1 MTNPA
6 VAAPPHLSGI
16 ADILGDE
23 IGSLLRR
30 IAQGFVD
37 AAGFL
42 LQVTIDDLNGGLR
55 IDLSAGWIQTVL
67 GQMQTLVISLVALMF
82 VLQVIVAMLRK
93 DHRGLWRAAGGSA
106 LALLGGAAAAAI
118 SAAILLVVDQFTAF
132 VLGRAQQSAE
142 DTMAR
147 VFEMDGVIDTAGWLV
162 VIIIAG
168 LACLAFLFIHLVLIG
183 RNAMVIATV
192 VFAPFA
198 FAGATTDRTK
208 TWLVKWF
215 EILIA
220 LALAKFA
227 IAVILTLGFLSLAD
241 SVAAPGGP
249 STTQVMTGALWLF
262 VAAFSPLATMKFVT
276 FAGGELAAPHPRG
289 GGEALG
295 NVNSAAY
302 TASTVSRLNPV
313 RLRRPRSVPA
323 PPRPPGG
330 TP

>member
-1 MTNPA
+1 MTTITATTPRIE
-6 VAAPPHLSGI
+6 GI

-55 IDLSAGWIQTVL
+55 VDLSAGWIQTVL
-67 GQMQTLVISLVALMF
+67 GQMQTLVISLVALLF
-82 VLQVIVAMLRK
+82 VLQVITAMLRK
-93 DHRGLWRAAGGSA
+93 DHRGLWRAIGGSA

-118 SAAILLVVDQFTAF
+118 AAAILLVVDQFTAF
-132 VLGRAQQSAE
+132 VLGPAQKAAE
-142 DTMAR
+142 DTMAA

-208 TWLVKWF
+208 TWLVKWL

-241 SVAAPGGP
+241 SVGTPDGA

-276 FAGGELAAPHPRG
+276 FAGGELAAPHPG
-289 GGEALG
+289 SGSEAVG

-302 TASTVSRLNPV
+302 TASTVSRLNSV
-313 RLRRPRSVPA
+313 HMRRRRA
-323 PPRPPGG
+323 PIPPKTPGG

>member
-1 MTNPA
+1 MTPL
-6 VAAPPHLSGI
+6 AATTAALPEGI
-16 ADILGDE
+16 ADVLGDQVGD
-23 IGSLLRR
+23 ILRR

-82 VLQVIVAMLRK
+82 ALQVIVAMLRK

-118 SAAILLVVDQFTAF
+118 SAALLLVVDQFTAF
-132 VLGRAQQSAE
+132 VLGPAQKSAE

-147 VFEMDGVIDTAGWLV
+147 VFQMDGVIDTAGWLV

-168 LACLAFLFIHLVLIG
+168 LACLAFLFIRLVLIG

-192 VFAPFA
+192 AFAPFA

-227 IAVILTLGFLSLAD
+227 IAVILTLGFLSLAN
-241 SVAAPGGP
+241 SVSTPGGA

-262 VAAFSPLATMKFVT
+262 VAAFSPLATMRFVT
-276 FAGGELAAPHPRG
+276 FAGGELAAPHPGG
-289 GGEALG
+289 GGEAVG

-313 RLRRPRSVPA
+313 RLRRRAPL

>member
-1 MTNPA
+1 MNNALQGMSPRPA
-6 VAAPPHLSGI
+6 GI

-23 IGSLLRR
+23 VGSLLRR

-42 LQVTIDDLNGGLR
+42 MQVTIDDLNGGLR
-55 IDLSAGWIQTVL
+55 VDLSAGWIQTVL
-67 GQMQTLVISLVALMF
+67 GQMRLLVFSLIALLF
-82 VLQVIVAMLRK
+82 ALQVITAMLRK
-93 DHRGLWRAAGGSA
+93 DHRGLWRAVGGSA

-118 SAAILLVVDQFTAF
+118 AAAILLVVDQFTA
-132 VLGRAQQSAE
+132 LILDPAQKTAE
-142 DTMAR
+142 DTMAAI
-147 VFEMDGVIDTAGWLV
+147 FAMDGTIDVAGWLV

-198 FAGATTDRTK
+198 FAGAAADRTK
-208 TWLVKWF
+208 TWVGKWF

-227 IAVILTLGFLSLAD
+227 IAVILTLGFLSLSD
-241 SVAAPGGP
+241 SVTAPGGA
-249 STTQVMTGALWLF
+249 STAQVMTGALWLF
-262 VAAFSPLATMKFVT
+262 IAAMSPLATMKFVQ
-276 FAGGELAAPHPRG
+276 FAGGEIAAPHPG
-289 GGEALG
+289 GGSEALS

-302 TASTVSRLNPV
+302 TGSFAARMNPM
-313 RLRRPRSVPA
+313 RPRRPRAVP
-323 PPRPPGG
+323 PVKPGG

>member
-1 MTNPA
+1 MITI
-6 VAAPPHLSGI
+6 AAATAHTAGI
-16 ADILGDE
+16 ADILGDQVGD
-23 IGSLLRR
+23 ILRR
-30 IAQGFVD
+30 VAHGFVD

-55 IDLSAGWIQTVL
+55 VDLSAGWIQTVL
-67 GQMQTLVISLVALMF
+67 GQMRYLVFFLVALMF
-82 VLQVIVAMLRK
+82 ALQVITAMLRK
-93 DHRGLWRAAGGSA
+93 DHRGLWRAVGGSA

-118 SAAILLVVDQFTAF
+118 AAAILLVVDQFTAYI
-132 VLGRAQQSAE
+132 LGPAQKTAE
-142 DTMAR
+142 DTMVNIFA
-147 VFEMDGVIDTAGWLV
+147 MNSSIDSAGWLV

-208 TWLVKWF
+208 TWVVKWL

-241 SVAAPGGP
+241 SVATPGGA
-249 STTQVMTGALWLF
+249 STSQVMTGALWLF

-276 FAGGELAAPHPRG
+276 FAGGELAAPHPG
-289 GGEALG
+289 AGGEAVG

-302 TASTVSRLNPV
+302 TASNAARFNPI
-313 RLRRPRSVPA
+313 RMRRRRAA
-323 PPRPPGG
+323 PQPPKTPGG